1 MARISQLF
9 DESNKLTL
17 DAIIG
22 PKATGERELA
32 LQHLNLLGPDD
43 LLLLDR
49 GYPAF
54 WLLKK
59 ILKKRAH
66 FCARISNTKWAAVK
80 RFFQSGRKEKIVT
93 IHPGYPARQKCKEM
107 GLDIEP
113 LKLRLLRIELDT
125 GETEILITSLL
136 NTISYPHREFA
147 DLYHC
152 RWPVEEDYKTIKR
165 RAEVENFSGKSVLS
179 VYQDFHA
186 KIFSK
191 NLTAVISYPL
201 KSRIKR
207 KYSHRRYDYQLNFT
221 QALSRMK
228 DTVVLLFSKPLSL
241 IESHIE
247 RLHQLFLT
255 LVEAVRPGRKF
266 PRKAKVQRKGFYPCY
281 KPIR

>member
-1 MARISQLF
+1 MVSYDTRIS
-9 DESNKLTL
+9 
-17 DAIIG
+17 
-22 PKATGERELA
+22 
-32 LQHLNLLGPDD
+32 GPDWSH
-43 LLLLDR
+43 
-49 GYPAF
+49 P
-54 WLLKK
+54 
-59 ILKKRAH
+59 
-66 FCARISNTKWAAVK
+66 
-80 RFFQSGRKEKIVT
+80 RFYKSGKQEKIVT
-93 IHPGYPARQKCKEM
+93 IHPSYPARQKCREM

-136 NTISYPHREFA
+136 NGISYPHREFS
-147 DLYHC
+147 DLYHS
-152 RWPVEEDYKTIKR
+152 RWPVEEDYKAIKR

-191 NLTAVISYPL
+191 NLTAAISYPL
-201 KSRIKR
+201 KSRIKQKYGHR
-207 KYSHRRYDYQLNFT
+207 KYDYQLNFT

-228 DTVVLLFSKPLSL
+228 DTVVLLFSEPLSL
-241 IESHIE
+241 IENHIE

-266 PRKAKVQRKGFYPCY
+266 PRKAKVQRRGFYPCY